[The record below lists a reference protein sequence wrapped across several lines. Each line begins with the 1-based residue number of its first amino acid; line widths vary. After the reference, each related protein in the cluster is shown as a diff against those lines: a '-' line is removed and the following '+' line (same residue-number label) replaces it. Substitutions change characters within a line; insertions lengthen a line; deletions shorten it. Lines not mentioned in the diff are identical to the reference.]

1 MIGSESIRVLLVD
14 DNPADAMH
22 AKELIMETKVPAE
35 ISIVT
40 DGELAID
47 LIEGMIESKGEMP
60 ELVLLDLNMPKRGGH
75 EVLRLLRGMP
85 DIVTMLIVIY
95 TGSRSPADLEAAR
108 AGGASG
114 YIVKPIDAIEI
125 DETIVA
131 FRELLQLLGEMK
143 SSTNC

>member
-1 MIGSESIRVLLVD
+1 MSASESIRILLVD
-14 DNPADAMH
+14 DNPADAML
-22 AKELIMETKVPAE
+22 AKELILETKVPAQV
-35 ISIVT
+35 SVVT
-40 DGELAID
+40 DGKLAID
-47 LIEGMIESKGEMP
+47 LIEGMLKSKAEMP
-60 ELVLLDLNMPKRGGH
+60 ELVLLDLGMPKRGGH

-95 TGSRSPADLEAAR
+95 TGSRLPADLEAAR

-131 FRELLQLLGEMK
+131 FRELLQLLAEMK
-143 SSTNC
+143 SSDNC